1 MLALAFVVP
10 RRPHWRLILG
20 AAFLSIASACAN
32 GGGDTNDA
40 GATGGRESATGG
52 ATASGGRGGSP
63 AGSGG
68 TTSTGGSSASST
80 GGSGGSGG
88 SGGAATGGITG
99 SGGAAGHT
107 SSSGGNVGS
116 GGTSAS
122 GGAIGSGGTAGH
134 SGTGSGGAGTGGSTG
149 SGGTAAGGSG
159 GGGGSAGT
167 AGQLTPL
174 QVVKLMSPGWNLGN
188 SFDADPDVTSWGN
201 PVPTQSFI
209 QAVHAAGFNTL
220 RLPVTWTS
228 HLGAAPTYTIDPA
241 WMAQVTK
248 TVQWAVDAGMF
259 VFVNTHHESD
269 GNGGWVSFPQTSAA
283 AGVAAEVTAVW
294 TQIATA
300 FKSFD
305 SHLMLECFNEPNE
318 AGGGN
323 TSQAQADLNLYLEA
337 CVNAIRGT
345 KGANA
350 TRIVMIQPVG
360 ASPIQSGIQS
370 MQKASIINDPNLL
383 ISLHTYY
390 PTNFGLSETPY
401 AWGSSSDYT
410 DMQNS
415 ISQQIRVWLPTQPI
429 VIGEWGS
436 MGAQAT
442 ANRAAHALA
451 YAQDVTTAGMVPLW
465 WDNGGSGSGS
475 FALFNR
481 STGAQTYPT
490 IVSALMT
497 GVKNG
502 QSAPNHWATPSNP

>member
-1 MLALAFVVP
+1 MLDLAFALP
-10 RRPHWRLILG
+10 RRSRWKLILG
-20 AAFLSIASACAN
+20 AASLSVVAACAN

-40 GATGGRESATGG
+40 GPTGAGGSATGG
-52 ATASGGRGGSP
+52 ATATGGRGGSP

-68 TTSTGGSSASST
+68 TTSTGGSGGASGSAGRT
-80 GGSGGSGG
+80 G

-107 SSSGGNVGS
+107 SSSGGSVGS

-122 GGAIGSGGTAGH
+122 GGA
-134 SGTGSGGAGTGGSTG
+134 TGSGGAAGRGGAGAGGAGGSAGSNGSNG

-159 GGGGSAGT
+159 GSAGT
-167 AGQLTPL
+167 AGQLSPQ

-209 QAVHAAGFNTL
+209 QAVHTAGFNTL

-228 HLGAAPTYTIDPA
+228 HLGAGPAYTIDPA

-248 TVQWAVDAGMF
+248 TAQWAVDAGMF

-269 GNGGWVSFPQTSAA
+269 GNGGWVTFPQTSAA
-283 AGVAAEVTAVW
+283 TSVAAEVTAVW

-323 TSQAQADLNLYLEA
+323 TSQAQSDLNLYLEA

-383 ISLHTYY
+383 ISIHTYY

-401 AWGSSSDYT
+401 AWGSSADYT
-410 DMQNS
+410 NMQNS
-415 ISQQIRVWLPTQPI
+415 IAQQIRVWLPTQPI

-475 FALFNR
+475 FALFDR

-502 QSAPNHWATPSNP
+502 QTASNHWATLSNP